1 MEPFILLSLTKSKNR
16 VGILSSKNPL
26 KNIRP
31 IFTRLHVDSHIIRI
45 FTKKKDMVAKYK
57 RHLLVEFKNSI
68 QSSEQKS
75 AKWTEFFLI
84 FKYHFLF
91 IYFDMM
97 IGRKHGDKVINTK
110 ILRLLSCLIILFVYF
125 LNDSVGYHVSLDL
138 SILIVSYELK
148 LNKWMRSVCKS
159 ITNLFFR
166 WFILKCLFNT
176 YVLKITFLYSF
187 ISSLFCVE
195 FSLIS

>member
-84 FKYHFLF
+84 FP
-91 IYFDMM
+91 
-97 IGRKHGDKVINTK
+97 T
-110 ILRLLSCLIILFVYF
+110 LSPRYLTA
-125 LNDSVGYHVSLDL
+125 SRPGSLSADWC
-138 SILIVSYELK
+138 STSSAHRCSTGC
-148 LNKWMRSVCKS
+148 RS
-159 ITNLFFR
+159 
-166 WFILKCLFNT
+166 
-176 YVLKITFLYSF
+176 
-187 ISSLFCVE
+187 
-195 FSLIS
+195 